1 MGLDET
7 SSVAYNSGEP
17 QTDQTSNYFVLLFS
31 RDRLAIKFL
40 ASVWQGELGN
50 YDVLKL
56 CYIKIYA
63 ATFLLCNEKAVNLQ
77 HM

>member
-7 SSVAYNSGEP
+7 SSVAYNSGE
-17 QTDQTSNYFVLLFS
+17 TQTSNYFVLLFG

-40 ASVWQGELGN
+40 ASVWQEELGN
-50 YDVLKL
+50 YEVLKL
-56 CYIKIYA
+56 CYIKIYPA
-63 ATFLLCNEKAVNLQ
+63 SFLLCNGKAVNLQ